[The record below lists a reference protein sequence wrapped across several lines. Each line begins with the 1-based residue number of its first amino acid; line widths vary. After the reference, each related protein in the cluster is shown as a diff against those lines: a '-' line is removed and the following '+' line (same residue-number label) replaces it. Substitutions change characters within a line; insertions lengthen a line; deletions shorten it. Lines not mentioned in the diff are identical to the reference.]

1 MVERL
6 LLLVNR
12 SAGTGYGPELVGPLL
27 RELRDGAGWP
37 EELETAVVESHP
49 AARTAARRF
58 LAESHRPAVIIAG
71 GGGGTLRA
79 VVEGACD
86 GADQL
91 PQPRQVQI
99 GALRMGSGNVVAR
112 RFGVPAEPM
121 AAMRD
126 LATSLRDGRTASCG
140 VIRCRF
146 GTATGGQDVRHAV
159 TMCGLGQFGR
169 TSGDLVRWHRRIAAR
184 RRAMTSRLGIERVNN
199 LEYMLS
205 AAYRLGAATLL
216 PRRCELVEVALGGR
230 VESYRLLAGAV
241 MNLGVAGIPFDPH
254 VTISDAAAGVLLLP
268 RGGRLRSRRLL
279 PGEQL
284 RLRLLDRPSVEFFLD
299 EDTEVAHGWL
309 SIEAAGTLA
318 FVPGSAYRE
327 AA

>member
-6 LLLVNR
+6 LLLINQ
-12 SAGTGYGPELVGPLL
+12 SAGTGYGPKLVGPLL
-27 RELRDGAGWP
+27 RGLRDGAGWP
-37 EELETAVVESHP
+37 EELETAVVDSHP

-58 LAESHRPAVIIAG
+58 LAESHQPAVIIAG

-79 VVEGACD
+79 VGEGACD
-86 GADQL
+86 GSDQL
-91 PQPRQVQI
+91 PRPSQVKI

-126 LATSLRDGRTASCG
+126 LAISLRDGRTASCG

-146 GTATGGQDVRHAV
+146 GTASGGEDVRHAV

-184 RRAMTSRLGIERVNN
+184 RSSITSRLGIERVNN
-199 LEYMLS
+199 LEYMAS
-205 AAYRLGAATLL
+205 AAFRLGAATIMAG
-216 PRRCELVEVALGGR
+216 RCELVEVTMGER
-230 VESYRLLAGAV
+230 VERYRLLAGTV
-241 MNLGVAGIPFDPH
+241 MNLGVGAIPFDPH

-279 PGEQL
+279 PGARL
-284 RLRLLDRPSVEFFLD
+284 HLRLLDRNSVEFFLD
-299 EDTEVAHGWL
+299 EDPEVAHGWL
-309 SIEAAGTLA
+309 SIEAAGTVA
-318 FVPGSAYRE
+318 FVPGSAFRE